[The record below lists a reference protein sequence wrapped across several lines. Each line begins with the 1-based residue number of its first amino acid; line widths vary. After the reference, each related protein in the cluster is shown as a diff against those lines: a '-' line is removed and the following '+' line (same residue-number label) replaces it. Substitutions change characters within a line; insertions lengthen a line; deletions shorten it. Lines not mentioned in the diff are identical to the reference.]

1 MTDPEKWVPLAAS
14 EARLHESVDGHVM
27 LDIGSTCFIGTWDPN
42 ALGALYFAYGL
53 DLALDWPFAL
63 VTSDVARGALYFCS
77 ALLRRPDRPEVRGMA
92 GRGLEGAL
100 ELTGGGTAEYRE
112 VSERFERRYATVLD
126 AKFGNESLD
135 EDDAASSSESQSQRD

>member
-1 MTDPEKWVPLAAS
+1 MTSQETWTPFPAS
-14 EARLHESVDGHVM
+14 EVRLHESVDGHVM
-27 LDIGSTCFIGTWDPN
+27 LDISSTCFIGTWDPN
-42 ALGALYFAYGL
+42 AFGALYFAYGL

-77 ALLRRPDRPEVRGMA
+77 ALLRRPDRPEVRAMA
-92 GRGLEGAL
+92 SRGLEGAF

-112 VSERFERRYATVLD
+112 VSERFEHRYATVLD

-135 EDDAASSSESQSQRD
+135 EDDAASSSDSQSQGD

>member
-53 DLALDWPFAL
+53 DLAPDWPFAL

-77 ALLRRPDRPEVRGMA
+77 ALLRRPDRPEVRAMA
-92 GRGLEGAL
+92 SRGLEGAF
-100 ELTGGGTAEYRE
+100 ELTGGGATEYRE
-112 VSERFERRYATVLD
+112 ISERFEQPYAMVLD
-126 AKFGNESLD
+126 EKCG
-135 EDDAASSSESQSQRD
+135 SESAEGADAGPWDNFFLRRD